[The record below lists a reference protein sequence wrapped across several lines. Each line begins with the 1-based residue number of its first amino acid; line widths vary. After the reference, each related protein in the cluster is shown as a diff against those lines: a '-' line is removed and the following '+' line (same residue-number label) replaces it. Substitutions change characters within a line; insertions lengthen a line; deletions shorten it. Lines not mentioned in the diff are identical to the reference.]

1 MAEDLDGI
9 FPHRQN
15 EDGTFDAICP
25 HCFRTVASAL
35 LESELAQ
42 WENEHVC
49 DRNQLDRIDR
59 FSPLGFL
66 DETRAAPGRIKGG

>member
-59 FSPLGFL
+59 LTPLGFL
-66 DETRAAPGRIKGG
+66 DETQAAPGRIKGG